1 MHAFQQC
8 AAGRPI
14 VMHAQARIDA
24 TGRSRIAC
32 MRHAFAVA
40 AIRAS
45 LRRRYAAGVWPI
57 SKFDMISSART
68 SAE

>member
-1 MHAFQQC
+1 MHGGAPHRD
-8 AAGRPI
+8 ARTE
-14 VMHAQARIDA
+14 ARIDA

-32 MRHAFAVA
+32 VRRAFAVA
-40 AIRAS
+40 AKRAS